1 MSNKLKVEF
10 IDNSESQYDEHASR
24 IKYGEKG
31 GKLYIGDRFAA
42 SYVQL
47 SWRECSTVVS
57 CDQDMHGFCKESNVD
72 YLKIDP
78 DDEGNNHFDEA
89 YKFLDKKLSEK
100 KNVVVHCETGF
111 GKSAVIV
118 AYFLMKKMNISLA
131 ESYRILQD
139 RRGGIRMPPRLVK
152 MLMNAELRS
161 TGKLSIRLDGKFVKT
176 LDGGSLDGTK
186 QPASNKKTQHNPNA
200 GLYLGIGLVVF
211 FAVLYAGLVAITGK
225 A

>member
-1 MSNKLKVEF
+1 MSSKLKVEF

-31 GKLYIGDRFAA
+31 GKLYLGDRFAS

-47 SWRECSTVVS
+47 TWRECKTVVS
-57 CDQDMHGFCKESNVD
+57 CDQDMHGFCKEVD
-72 YLKIDP
+72 VEYLKIDP
-78 DDEGNNHFDEA
+78 DDEGNNHLEEA
-89 YKFLDKKLSEK
+89 YNFLNKKLSEK
-100 KNVVVHCETGF
+100 KNVVVNCETGF

-139 RRGGIRMPPRLVK
+139 RRGGIKMPPRLVK

-161 TGKLSIRLDGKFVKT
+161 RGSLTLRLEGAFVKT
-176 LDGGSLDGTK
+176 TDGLDGSKPSSATK
-186 QPASNKKTQHNPNA
+186 GKKNQNPNG

-211 FAVLYAGLVAITGK
+211 FAILYAGLVAITGK

>member
-31 GKLYIGDRFAA
+31 GKLYLGDRFAS

-47 SWRECSTVVS
+47 NWRECKTVVS
-57 CDQDMHGFCKESNVD
+57 CDQDMHGFCKEADVE

-78 DDEGNNHFDEA
+78 DDEGNNHLEEA
-89 YKFLDKKLSEK
+89 YNFLDKKLSEK
-100 KNVVVHCETGF
+100 KNVVVNCETGF
-111 GKSAVIV
+111 GKSAVV
-118 AYFLMKKMNISLA
+118 LAYFLMKKMNISLA

-152 MLMNAELRS
+152 VLMNAELRS
-161 TGKLSIRLDGKFVKT
+161 RGSLTLRLDGAFVKT
-176 LDGGSLDGTK
+176 TDGLDGAK
-186 QPASNKKTQHNPNA
+186 QSSAAKSKKNQNSNG

-211 FAVLYAGLVAITGK
+211 FAILYGGLVAITGK

>member
-1 MSNKLKVEF
+1 MSSKLKVEF

-24 IKYGEKG
+24 IKYGAKG
-31 GKLYIGDRFAA
+31 GKLYLGDRFAS

-47 SWRECSTVVS
+47 NWRECKTVVS
-57 CDQDMHGFCKESNVD
+57 CDQDMHGFCKEADVE

-78 DDEGNNHFDEA
+78 DDEGNNHLEEA
-89 YKFLDKKLSEK
+89 YNFLDKKLCEK
-100 KNVVVHCETGF
+100 KNVVVNCETGF

-152 MLMNAELRS
+152 VLMNAELRS
-161 TGKLSIRLDGKFVKT
+161 RGSLTLRLDGAFVKT
-176 LDGGSLDGTK
+176 TDGLDGSKPSSATK
-186 QPASNKKTQHNPNA
+186 GKKNQNQNG

-211 FAVLYAGLVAITGK
+211 FAILYAGLVAVTGK